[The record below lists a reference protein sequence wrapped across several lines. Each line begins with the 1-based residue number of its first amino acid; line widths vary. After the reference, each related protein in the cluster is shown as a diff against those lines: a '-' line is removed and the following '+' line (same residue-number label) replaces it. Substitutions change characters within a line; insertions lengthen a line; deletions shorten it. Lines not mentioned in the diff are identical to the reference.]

1 MARYR
6 ATEYIPGL
14 AVEGAEFESDLV
26 PGLAWEPL
34 DKEARAAVKAVA
46 VEREARIAAAK
57 AAIAAKRN
65 KAAPVA
71 KPVDEFEQAWTE
83 AVAECDALKVEL
95 ADTVARG
102 AEAIEVLQARIAE
115 LEAPAE
121 TETKK

>member
-6 ATEYIPGL
+6 ATAYIPGL
-14 AVEGAEFESDLV
+14 AVEGAEFESDLA

-34 DKEARAAVKAVA
+34 DKEARAAVKAAA
-46 VEREARIAAAK
+46 VDREARIAAAK

-65 KAAPVA
+65 KTAPVA
-71 KPVDEFEQAWTE
+71 KPADEFEQAWTE

-102 AEAIEVLQARIAE
+102 AEAIAVLQARIAE
-115 LEAPAE
+115 LEAIEVPAE
-121 TETKK
+121 TK